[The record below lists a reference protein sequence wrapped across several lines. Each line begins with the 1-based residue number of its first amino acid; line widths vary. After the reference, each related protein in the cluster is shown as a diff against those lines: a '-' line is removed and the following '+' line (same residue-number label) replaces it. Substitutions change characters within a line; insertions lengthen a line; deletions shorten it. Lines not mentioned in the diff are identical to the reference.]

1 MPIECKIKSILPLKI
16 FIDFEIKFSRSSSEV
31 ASAGIT
37 SELHFL
43 AKSLILPNLKAVGAF
58 VKIIF
63 APFSTHSSSSSWV
76 YDSPGLKIF
85 MGSSTGNMLVD
96 DFSTLNN
103 IFSKSI
109 LIFLIC

>member
-1 MPIECKIKSILPLKI
+1 MECKIKSILPLKI

-43 AKSLILPNLKAVGAF
+43 AKSLILPNLKAVGAL

-63 APFSTHSSSSSWV
+63 APFSTHSSATFQAMDLSSRA
-76 YDSPGLKIF
+76 PKIIPF
-85 MGSSTGNMLVD
+85 FL
-96 DFSTLNN
+96 
-103 IFSKSI
+103 
-109 LIFLIC
+109 LINYS